1 MFPSLEEV
9 WCQGGT
15 QTVGGWC
22 WCVGAEG
29 GPHRSRVS
37 PEARRE
43 GHVRFLWEVL
53 PVGPR
58 PAGGWGVVE
67 EAEDV
72 GPEPRSRGL

>member
-29 GPHRSRVS
+29 GPHRSRVT

-58 PAGGWGVVE
+58 PAGGWGVE

-72 GPEPRSRGL
+72 GPEPRGRGL